1 MNDDVS
7 TVRQSTLPESIST
20 MSGTDSAPSDHRDF
34 VRQIVEDDIRTG
46 KWEGIVKTRFPPEP
60 NGYLH
65 IGHAKS
71 ICLNFG
77 IAQEYGGTCNLR
89 FDDTNPEKE
98 DVEYVESIKTDIRW
112 LGFDW
117 EDRLFF
123 ASDYFEQLYQWAE
136 QLINDDKA
144 YVCSLSLED
153 IRAGRGT
160 PSQPGTD
167 SPHRSRSSE
176 ENLDLFRRMKA
187 GEFDEGEH
195 VLRAKI
201 DMGHQVMLLR
211 DPIMYRIRNVTHH
224 RTGDTWRI
232 YPTYDYTHGQS
243 DSIEGITHS
252 ICTLEFEN
260 RRPLYDWFCE
270 NLGIHHPQQIEFN
283 RLNLTYTMMSK
294 RRLLVLVKEG
304 HVTGWDDPRMPTIS
318 GLRRRGYTAESIR
331 SLCTHVGVT
340 KHNATTDMVVLENQ
354 IREQLNRTADRRMAV
369 LDPLKV
375 IITNYPEGQSET
387 LEAVN
392 NPEDPAAGSRNV
404 PFGPEIYIER
414 EDFMEDPPKKFFRLG
429 PGREV
434 RLRWAYFVKC
444 HDMVKDADGNITE
457 IHCTYD
463 PETKGGNAPDGRK
476 VKATLHWV
484 SAADAVDAEVRL
496 YDHLF
501 VKEDPDDVEDESRD
515 WQDNL
520 NSASIQVMAAKLEP
534 SLSAP
539 AQGYRCQFER
549 KGYFYVDLDSTPE
562 NPVFNRTTTLK
573 APWVKKKKSV

>member
-1 MNDDVS
+1 
-7 TVRQSTLPESIST
+7 
-20 MSGTDSAPSDHRDF
+20 MSETSEEHLDF
-34 VRQIVEDDIRTG
+34 VRQIVEEDKRNG
-46 KWEGIVKTRFPPEP
+46 KWNGVVKTRFPPEP

-98 DVEYVESIKTDIRW
+98 DTEYVESIKRDIRW

-117 EDRLFF
+117 EDRLYY

-136 QLINDDKA
+136 QLISAGKA
-144 YVCSLSLED
+144 YVCSLPLDE

-160 PSQPGTD
+160 PAEPGSD
-167 SPHRSRSSE
+167 SPYRNRSVE
-176 ENLDLFRRMKA
+176 ENLDLFRRMRA
-187 GEFDEGEH
+187 GEFEEGEH

-201 DMGHQVMLLR
+201 DMAHKVLLLR
-211 DPIMYRIRNVTHH
+211 DPIMYRIRKIEHH
-224 RTGDTWRI
+224 RTGNQWCI
-232 YPTYDYTHGQS
+232 YPTYDFTHGQS

-260 RRPLYDWFCE
+260 RRPLYDWYCE

-283 RLNLTYTMMSK
+283 RLNLTYTLMSK
-294 RRLLVLVKEG
+294 RRLLELVEEG
-304 HVTGWDDPRMPTIS
+304 FVDGWDDPRMPTIS
-318 GLRRRGYTAESIR
+318 GLRRRGYTAASIR
-331 SLCTHVGVT
+331 RLCEKVGVT
-340 KHNATTDMVVLENQ
+340 KHNAVTDMVVLENQ
-354 IREQLNRTADRRMAV
+354 IREELNLTADRRMVV

-375 IITNYPEGQSET
+375 VITNYPEDTEE
-387 LEAVN
+387 LLDAVN
-392 NPEDPAAGSRNV
+392 NPEDDRAGTRKLPFSR
-404 PFGPEIYIER
+404 ELYIER
-414 EDFMEDPPKKFFRLG
+414 EDFMEDPPRKFFRLG

-434 RLRWAYFVKC
+434 RLRWAYFLKC
-444 HDMVKDADGNITE
+444 DSVIKDDAGEITE

-484 SAADAVDAEVRL
+484 SARHAADVTVRL

-501 VKEDPDDVEDESRD
+501 ATENPDEVDDDSLD
-515 WQDNL
+515 WKSNL
-520 NSASIQVMAAKLEP
+520 NPNSLRIVQAKAEP
-534 SLSAP
+534 SLAE
-539 AQGYRCQFER
+539 AKEGDRCQFER
-549 KGYFYVDLDSTPE
+549 KGYFIVDGKTSDSQQ
-562 NPVFNRTTTLK
+562 VFNRIVTLK
-573 APWVKKKKSV
+573 DNWAKARSKS